1 MQSLAKRSPRPA
13 AGTKPRSNRD
23 VHVILL
29 RRIVNYYRNSQQE
42 SFGYSVHEEVTQSGR
57 PPRVAFKMLEPCDGK
72 LSRTVLWRGGSRE
85 ASFLSGLFIT
95 NKEMTLFKFIHAADV
110 HLDSPLRGLSRY
122 ESAPAESIRDACRR
136 AFENL
141 VDLAIEEKAAFVL
154 LAGDLYDGDWK
165 DYSTGIF
172 LSQQMGR
179 LGQHNISVFSV
190 AGNHDAANRMT
201 KVLDSPANMRI
212 LSSRKVEIIKI
223 DDLAVAIHGR
233 SFGTQH
239 VDENLV
245 AGFAAAEKNMFNIGL
260 LHTSLN
266 GREGHAVY
274 APCSLNDLRSKGYQY
289 WALGHIHKQEFVSED
304 PCVVFSGCVQ
314 GRHIRESGAKGCVLV
329 TVENNDVSAV
339 ETYSLDVLRWGLC
352 CVDLTDVSTM
362 REVLECARKAIEKER
377 ISADGRP
384 AAMRIR
390 FEGTTAISDELAAYP
405 ERFEQQIKALGAEIA
420 GDDLWIERVEN
431 AVVGKLDLD
440 SMLSD
445 DNAFG
450 ILLKEILATPDDLDE
465 ISGLKDVIADLR
477 QKIPSE
483 AFSTE
488 SVLNLDE
495 NQTAERLVKEAK
507 QMLVGRLL
515 TVEGAK

>member
-1 MQSLAKRSPRPA
+1 M
-13 AGTKPRSNRD
+13 
-23 VHVILL
+23 
-29 RRIVNYYRNSQQE
+29 
-42 SFGYSVHEEVTQSGR
+42 
-57 PPRVAFKMLEPCDGK
+57 
-72 LSRTVLWRGGSRE
+72 
-85 ASFLSGLFIT
+85 
-95 NKEMTLFKFIHAADV
+95 FKFIHAADV

-141 VDLAIEEKAAFVL
+141 IDLAIEEKVAFVL

-165 DYSTGIF
+165 DYSTGIY

-179 LGQHNISVFSV
+179 LGQYNISVFTV
-190 AGNHDAANRMT
+190 AGNHDATNRMT
-201 KVLDSPANMRI
+201 KALDSPTNMTI
-212 LSSRKVEIIKI
+212 LSSRKVETIKI

-239 VDENLV
+239 IDENLA
-245 AGFAAAEKNMFNIGL
+245 AGFTAAEKGMFNIGL
-260 LHTSLN
+260 LHTSLD
-266 GREGHAVY
+266 GREGHEVY
-274 APCSLNDLRSKGYQY
+274 APCSIDDLRSKGYQY

-304 PCVVFSGCVQ
+304 PWIVFPGCVQ
-314 GRHIRESGAKGCVLV
+314 GRHIRETGAKGCVLV
-329 TVENNDVSAV
+329 TVEDGTVSEA
-339 ETYSLDVLRWGLC
+339 ESLPLDVLRWALC
-352 CVDLTDVSTM
+352 SVDLTDAAEM
-362 REVLECARKAIEKER
+362 REVLERTRKAIENER
-377 ISADGRP
+377 TLADGRP
-384 AAMRIR
+384 IAMRIR

-431 AVVGKLDLD
+431 AVGGKLNLD
-440 SMLSD
+440 STLSD
-445 DNAFG
+445 NSAFG
-450 ILLKEILATPDDLDE
+450 KLLKEILATPGNPDE

-483 AFSTE
+483 AFSAD

-495 NQTAERLVKEAK
+495 NQTVERLVEEAK

-515 TVEGAK
+515 TVGGAK